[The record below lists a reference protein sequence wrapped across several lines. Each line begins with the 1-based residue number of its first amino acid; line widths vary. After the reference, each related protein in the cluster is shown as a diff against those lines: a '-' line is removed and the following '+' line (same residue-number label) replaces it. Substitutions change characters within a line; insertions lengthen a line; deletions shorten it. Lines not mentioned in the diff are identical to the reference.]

1 MSEIASA
8 KIAMPIYKIK
18 EKRENEYNL
27 IITVSGKT
35 TRKTTRA
42 LTRKTTRK
50 TIRYFKTYDVKKGT

>member
-35 TRKTTRA
+35 TRKTTRK
-42 LTRKTTRK
+42 RQEKR
-50 TIRYFKTYDVKKGT
+50 